1 VNHSTSDAALVER
14 GQVSTFPGTPGTGR
28 GDYLELAR
36 QVRDA
41 GLFHHSSRR
50 SVAKVVLV
58 GLLFTAG
65 WAALFLLG
73 DSWYQLLVAVYLAVA
88 FGQVGFLGHSAGH
101 RQIFWSRRLN
111 DLVGL
116 ACADLGTGIS
126 YGYWVD
132 KHNRHHSHPNQ
143 VGSDPDV
150 GPGVIS
156 WTTEQAATKTG
167 LGRAIAKH
175 QAALFFPLVCL
186 EALNLHISSARS
198 LRTSVVRRKPTE
210 MALLVAHAALYVGAV
225 FVVLSP
231 LRAVAFLVVQQGV
244 FGFYLGC
251 AFAPNHKGMTM
262 PAPGQEL
269 DFLRRQ
275 VTTSRNV
282 KGSRVLDVAMG
293 GLNYQIEHHLFPS
306 MPMANLRRCQP
317 IVRAYCS
324 AHGID
329 YCESSLANSYLA
341 TLRHLRSAGRLVG
354 GTALGT

>member
-1 VNHSTSDAALVER
+1 MKHSMPGTTLAEG
-14 GQVSTFPGTPGTGR
+14 GQVTTVPRVQGTGKD
-28 GDYLELAR
+28 DYPELVR

-41 GLFHHSSRR
+41 GLFHHSARR
-50 SVAKVVLV
+50 SVAKAVLV
-58 GLLFTAG
+58 GLVFAAG
-65 WAALFLLG
+65 WAALFFLG
-73 DSWYQLLVAVYLAVA
+73 DSWYQLPVAAYLGVA

-101 RQIFWSRRLN
+101 RQIFCSRRLN

-116 ACADLGTGIS
+116 ACANLGTGIS

-156 WTTEQAATKTG
+156 WTTEQAAVKTG

-175 QAALFFPLVCL
+175 QAALFLPLVCL

-210 MALLVAHAALYVGAV
+210 IALLVAHATFYVGAV

-262 PAPGQEL
+262 PAPGQKL
-269 DFLRRQ
+269 DFLCRQ

-282 KGSRVLDVAMG
+282 KGRRALDIAMG

-317 IVRAYCS
+317 IVRAYCL

-329 YCESSLANSYLA
+329 YCESSLAGSYLA
-341 TLRHLRSAGRLVG
+341 TLRHLRRAGRLVPG
-354 GTALGT
+354 PAVGT